1 MSVTAKRVISVF
13 LIGLGCSVVFQ
24 VFTSTWSVA
33 DRALVVAGFSLT
45 VLASLVGLAVYQSR
59 QK

>member
-1 MSVTAKRVISVF
+1 MLVF
-13 LIGLGCSVVFQ
+13 VSGLGCSVVFR
-24 VFTSTWSVA
+24 VFTSSWSPA

-45 VLASLVGLAVYQSR
+45 VLASLVGLAAYKSL